1 MFVICVILLT
11 SLNESQIGELVL
23 KKINNKLKIS
33 ILAIILLIISS
44 VFIILNGNTYIVEID
59 NMNEMSG
66 IEDLNIKIEDEN
78 IVRCLDKSLE
88 NGTLK
93 IKLESV
99 SKGKTYVDVDY
110 NEDYSTLFSIYVH
123 EFGIITFNEYMGD
136 SNGSIIIPISIIVF
150 SIYVLYLLIVSYK
163 EKKKENMYQYKNI
176 TYLGTIIFI
185 IISIISQLL
194 ALSNYNGLISTI
206 NAILS
211 LFSFT
216 TFLLP
221 IAFVVSILVIISNI
235 SLIIKEGFGVR
246 NILGIVLG
254 VLLCFSSVLP
264 EILYNILYSA
274 SWIDIHNQ
282 NGIGLYIYNLVE
294 TTIFIS
300 ITYIECILI
309 GTIIMGI
316 KAAKHIPNFDK
327 DCIIILGCQIKKDG
341 TLTKLLKGRV
351 DRAIEFS
358 KMQKEKTRKDIIFV
372 PSGGKGNDE
381 IISEAQAMKKYLM
394 KQGIEEDS
402 ILIEDKSKNTF
413 ENIKFSNKLIND
425 KIQNAK
431 IAFSTTNYHVFR
443 AGTIARNQN
452 INIEGIGAKTKSYF
466 WVNAFIREFIA
477 TLFSEKKKHIAVV
490 CCIIVLA
497 LFMVI
502 LQYISNIL

>member
-1 MFVICVILLT
+1 M
-11 SLNESQIGELVL
+11 
-23 KKINNKLKIS
+23 KKINNKFKIF
-33 ILAIILLIISS
+33 IIAIILLIISS
-44 VFIILNGNTYIVEID
+44 VFIIINGNTYTFKID
-59 NMNEMSG
+59 NMNEISG
-66 IEDLNIKIEDEN
+66 IEYLNVKIEDEN
-78 IVRCLDKSLE
+78 VVKCVDKSLE

-99 SKGKTYVDVDY
+99 SKGKTYVDI
-110 NEDYSTLFSIYVH
+110 DYSEEYSTFFSIYVH
-123 EFGIITFNEYMGD
+123 TFGIITFNEYMGD
-136 SNGSIIIPISIIVF
+136 SNGSIIIPISIMVF
-150 SIYVLYLLIVSYK
+150 SIYVLYLLIVSYR
-163 EKKKENMYQYKNI
+163 EKKNENMYQYKNI
-176 TYLGTIIFI
+176 AYLGIIIFI

-194 ALSNYNGLISTI
+194 ALSNYNGLISII

-211 LFSFT
+211 MFSFT

-235 SLIIKEGFGVR
+235 SLIRKEGFRVR
-246 NILGIVLG
+246 NILGILLG
-254 VLLCFSSVLP
+254 ILLCFSSVLP
-264 EILYNILYSA
+264 EILYNMLYSA
-274 SWIDIHNQ
+274 TWIDIHNQ
-282 NGIGLYIYNLVE
+282 NGVGLYIYNLVE
-294 TTIFIS
+294 TTIYIS

-316 KAAKHIPNFDK
+316 KATKHIPKFDK

-358 KMQKEKTRKDIIFV
+358 KMQKEKTGKDIIFV

-381 IISEAQAMKKYLM
+381 VISEAQAMKNYLM
-394 KQGIEEDS
+394 EQGIEEGN

-425 KIQNAK
+425 KVKNAK

-443 AGTIARNQN
+443 AGTIAKSQN

-477 TLFSEKKKHIAVV
+477 TLFSEKKKHIVV
-490 CCIIVLA
+490 ICSIIVLA
-497 LFMVI
+497 IFMI
-502 LQYISNIL
+502 ALQYISNIL

>member
-1 MFVICVILLT
+1 M
-11 SLNESQIGELVL
+11 
-23 KKINNKLKIS
+23 KRINNKLKFF
-33 ILAIILLIISS
+33 ILAIILIIISFI
-44 VFIILNGNTYIVEID
+44 FIIINGNTYTVSID
-59 NMNEMSG
+59 NIGEIS
-66 IEDLNIKIEDEN
+66 NIDALDIKVEDES
-78 IVRCLDKSLE
+78 IVKCIDKKLE
-88 NGTLK
+88 DGTLR

-99 SKGKTYVDVDY
+99 SKGKTYVNID
-110 NEDYSTLFSIYVH
+110 NNDYSSIFSIYVH
-123 EFGIITFNEYMGD
+123 NFGIITFNEYMGD
-136 SNGSIIIPISIIVF
+136 SNGSIIILISIMVF
-150 SIYVLYLLIVSYK
+150 SIYVLYLLIISYR
-163 EKKKENMYQYKNI
+163 EKKNENMYQYKNI
-176 TYLGTIIFI
+176 AYLGIIIFI

-194 ALSNYNGLISTI
+194 ALSSYKGLIDTI

-211 LFSFT
+211 MFSFT

-235 SLIIKEGFGVR
+235 SLIRKEGFGVR
-246 NILGIVLG
+246 NVLGILLGIVL
-254 VLLCFSSVLP
+254 CFSSILP
-264 EILYNILYSA
+264 EILYNMLYSA
-274 SWIDIHNQ
+274 TWIDIHNQ
-282 NGIGLYIYNLVE
+282 NGVGLYVYKLVE
-294 TTIFIS
+294 TTIYIS

-316 KAAKHIPNFDK
+316 KAAKHIPKFDK

-351 DRAIEFS
+351 DRAIEFG
-358 KMQKEKTRKDIIFV
+358 KMQKERTGKDIIFIT
-372 PSGGKGNDE
+372 SGGKGNDE
-381 IISEAQAMKKYLM
+381 IISEAQAMKNYLM
-394 KQGIEEDS
+394 EQGIEEGN

-425 KIQNAK
+425 KIKNAK

-477 TLFSEKKKHIAVV
+477 TLFSEKKKHIAIV

-497 LFMVI
+497 IFMI
-502 LQYISNIL
+502 ALQYIATII